1 MLQVPSNNE
10 YNSTSSVLKIEAEYF
25 CFFIVFR
32 ALATNQFQLILSAT
46 IKIHDACRHPKNITN
61 SLLWALTDTKTR
73 KIFQITITHNKHTH
87 TAYGKTCEFALHS
100 EADVPIYCICIC
112 IFIDALSVANHAFFS
127 RNSHVAPREWKA
139 DGNQKKTTTKSQT
152 NFWVDSYFNFGQYDL
167 WIIVFLSSP
176 NYSRFFFFCSC
187 CSVLMKDS
195 WTKTMADTRWREEKI
210 MLFNSKCDDCDS
222 HMPFFCVFSFVAAF
236 DAQNT
241 VST

>member
-100 EADVPIYCICIC
+100 EADVPIYCICLYSSMLFRSQITH
-112 IFIDALSVANHAFFS
+112 FSHAIHTS
-127 RNSHVAPREWKA
+127 RRENEK
-139 DGNQKKTTTKSQT
+139 QMETKRKTTTKSQT

-176 NYSRFFFFCSC
+176 NYSRFFFF
-187 CSVLMKDS
+187 VLVV
-195 WTKTMADTRWREEKI
+195 R
-210 MLFNSKCDDCDS
+210 F
-222 HMPFFCVFSFVAAF
+222 
-236 DAQNT
+236 
-241 VST
+241 

>member
-87 TAYGKTCEFALHS
+87 TQRTGKRVNLLCTRKQMYQYIVYVCIHRCSFGSKSRIFLTQFTRRAARMKSRWKPKEKQQQKVRPTFGLIPILISGNMIYGSL
-100 EADVPIYCICIC
+100 
-112 IFIDALSVANHAFFS
+112 FFS
-127 RNSHVAPREWKA
+127 LLR
-139 DGNQKKTTTKSQT
+139 
-152 NFWVDSYFNFGQYDL
+152 
-167 WIIVFLSSP
+167 IILV
-176 NYSRFFFFCSC
+176 FFF
-187 CSVLMKDS
+187 VLVV
-195 WTKTMADTRWREEKI
+195 R
-210 MLFNSKCDDCDS
+210 F
-222 HMPFFCVFSFVAAF
+222 
-236 DAQNT
+236 
-241 VST
+241 

>member
-1 MLQVPSNNE
+1 MNIILLLRFWR
-10 YNSTSSVLKIEAEYF
+10 LKRNIF
-25 CFFIVFR
+25 FVFIVFR

-46 IKIHDACRHPKNITN
+46 IKIHYACRHPKNITN

-139 DGNQKKTTTKSQT
+139 DGNQKKQQQKVRPT
-152 NFWVDSYFNFGQYDL
+152 FGLIPILISGNMIYGSL
-167 WIIVFLSSP
+167 FFSLLRIILV
-176 NYSRFFFFCSC
+176 FFFF
-187 CSVLMKDS
+187 VLVV
-195 WTKTMADTRWREEKI
+195 R
-210 MLFNSKCDDCDS
+210 F
-222 HMPFFCVFSFVAAF
+222 
-236 DAQNT
+236 
-241 VST
+241 

>member
-1 MLQVPSNNE
+1 MNIILLLRFWR
-10 YNSTSSVLKIEAEYF
+10 LKRNIF
-25 CFFIVFR
+25 FFFIVFR

-46 IKIHDACRHPKNITN
+46 IKIHYACRHPKNITN
-61 SLLWALTDTKTR
+61 SLLWALTDTKTK

-139 DGNQKKTTTKSQT
+139 DGNQKKQQQKVRPT
-152 NFWVDSYFNFGQYDL
+152 FGLIPILISGNMIYGSL
-167 WIIVFLSSP
+167 FFSLLRIILV
-176 NYSRFFFFCSC
+176 FFFFCSC